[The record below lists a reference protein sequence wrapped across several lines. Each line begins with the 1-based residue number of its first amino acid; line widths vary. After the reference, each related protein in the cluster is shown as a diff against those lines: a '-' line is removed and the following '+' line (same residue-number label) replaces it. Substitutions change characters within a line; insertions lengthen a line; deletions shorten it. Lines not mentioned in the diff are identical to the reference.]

1 MELNQKERTAEF
13 YELMFSDQDQMAINS
28 LYQNGMTTEDFW
40 RDLISTDVKS
50 RIKTGQIYENENNFI
65 EFIGID
71 DGLVFAMLGKSTSVE
86 KGVLKRIRNIT
97 GEEFEKT
104 EYLEEYIR
112 YFVLRLDDFRI
123 SIIRNS
129 QAPNLKKLICN
140 YLASLNNEPFYDCL
154 IRVLPISDANI
165 NQKLDE
171 LTELTSVYAI
181 FKRDSD
187 LAVQMIRPK
196 YAFDIS
202 QNNIERINLSIRCKN
217 QPISNNFKKFLKNRK
232 NLNDL
237 DKLEI
242 SGSDG
247 DQSEV
252 LEFVEQ
258 KLTKKIALNLTEEQL
273 KNGSMYL
280 DEIKQALVKSFYQNN
295 K

>member
-1 MELNQKERTAEF
+1 MYINQKERTAEF
-13 YELMFSDQDQMAINS
+13 YEIVFTEQEQISIGS
-28 LYQNGMTTEDFW
+28 LYQNNISAEDFW
-40 RDLISTDVKS
+40 RDLISKDVESK
-50 RIKTGQIYENENNFI
+50 INDGQLYENDNNFI
-65 EFIGID
+65 EFISIEKGF
-71 DGLVFAMLGKSTSVE
+71 VFGVLGKSTSVE
-86 KGVLKRIRNIT
+86 KGVLKRIKNIT

-112 YFVLRLDDFRI
+112 YFILKLDDFRI

-129 QAPNLKKLICN
+129 QAPNLKKLICD
-140 YLASLNNEPFYDCL
+140 YLSSLNNKLFYDCL

-171 LTELTSVYAI
+171 LIELTSVYAV

-187 LAVQMIRPK
+187 LAVQMIKPK

-202 QNNIERINLSIRCKN
+202 QNNIEKINLSIKCKN
-217 QPISNNFKKFLKNRK
+217 QPLSERFKKFLKNHK

-242 SGSDG
+242 SGKNG
-247 DQSEV
+247 EQTEI

-258 KLTKKIALNLTEEQL
+258 NLTKKIALNLTEEQL
-273 KNGSMYL
+273 KNGSIYL
-280 DEIKQALVKSFYQNN
+280 DEIKQALIRSFYQNN